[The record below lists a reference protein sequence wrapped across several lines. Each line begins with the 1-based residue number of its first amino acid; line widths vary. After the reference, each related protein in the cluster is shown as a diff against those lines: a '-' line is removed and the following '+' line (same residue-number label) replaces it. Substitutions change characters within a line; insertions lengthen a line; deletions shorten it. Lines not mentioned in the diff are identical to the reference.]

1 MLSLCFYESAKLNA
15 MDLFVVYVIV
25 MSAITFFVYGIDK
38 YKATHNKWRIPEKT
52 LLGLAVIGG
61 SLGALA
67 GIWIWRHKTLH
78 PKFKYGVP
86 FILIIQVS
94 LLCWLAI

>member
-1 MLSLCFYESAKLNA
+1 ME
-15 MDLFVVYVIV
+15 LFGWYITIMSVV
-25 MSAITFFVYGIDK
+25 TFFMYGVDK
-38 YKATHNKWRIPEKT
+38 YKASHRKWRIPENT
-52 LLGLAVIGG
+52 LIGFAIIGG